1 MIGNGNGRIW
11 RIGPLR
17 RRLRRRL
24 LMMRDCDFLGGI
36 ANDKVVLVHTQPI
49 FSVVDGNQVLD
60 QVFVGLAYT
69 PAFSFLRAENVVVVQ
84 RIINYGIT

>member
-11 RIGPLR
+11 RIGPLW
-17 RRLRRRL
+17 RLRRRL
-24 LMMRDCDFLGGI
+24 LMLMMRDCDFLGGI

-69 PAFSFLRAENVVVVQ
+69 PAFAFFWTENIVVV
-84 RIINYGIT
+84 